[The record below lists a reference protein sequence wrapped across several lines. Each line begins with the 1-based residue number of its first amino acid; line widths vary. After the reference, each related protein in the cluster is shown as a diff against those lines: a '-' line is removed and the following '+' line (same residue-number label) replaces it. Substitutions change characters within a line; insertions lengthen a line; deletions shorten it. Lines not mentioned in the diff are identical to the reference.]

1 MIVLKQMLK
10 QKSNISKSK
19 MLKTFLISII
29 LLLTS
34 AIACGQ
40 HLNPKRIV
48 FSGDTGV
55 FFTHKQEIE
64 LLVKFKQ
71 LEGCKLE
78 VEKWKKYA
86 MDADQQIAKERT
98 AYNALNKE
106 YNSLLLVAKD
116 FQKKYEDE
124 YVAHENTKV
133 KLNDMTDKKNK
144 WVKATFIT
152 GGVSLII
159 ITPLVYLLVH

>member
-1 MIVLKQMLK
+1 MLK

-48 FSGDTGV
+48 FSGDTGI

-71 LEGCKLE
+71 FEGCKLE
-78 VEKWKKYA
+78 KAKWEKYA
-86 MDADQQIAKERT
+86 MDADLQIDKERK
-98 AYNALNKE
+98 AYDDLNKE
-106 YNSLLLVAKD
+106 YDSLLAVSKD
-116 FQKKYEDE
+116 FQKKYNNE
-124 YVAHENTKV
+124 YIAHENTKV
-133 KLNDMTDKKNK
+133 ELNIQIDKKRIWIK
-144 WVKATFIT
+144 IAAA
-152 GGVSLII
+152 SLTANIGLI
-159 ITPLVYLLVH
+159 YILTR

>member
-1 MIVLKQMLK
+1 
-10 QKSNISKSK
+10 